1 MILKSIKIS
10 NYRSIEDI
18 EFDIEKLNDNSYT
31 YGLIGINEAGKSSIL
46 KALALKDTIDP
57 SFLLP
62 KDFRDKSKPIE
73 IDYFYYLDEDEI
85 EDYINKISIIDEAL
99 VQEIQQ
105 LDLKNI
111 EIRFVFNSADISQKQ
126 MDINIKTKGL
136 PDGEIKKEEVLEV
149 FLRQEIILNTHNVIF
164 WTSEDKYLI
173 SQPISLADF
182 NADPNISIPLKNS
195 FALAG
200 IQNIQDRLAQ
210 ISDPTDTEQLEEELG
225 KAVTKHINRVWPQ
238 HPIKITFKIGDGFFN
253 FHIKDKGAKGKAKTA
268 DQRSDG
274 FKQFVSFLLTIS
286 AESINEQLINTIL
299 LLDEPETHLHP
310 QAQEE
315 LLKELINITN
325 SNKGN
330 IVFFATHSNHM
341 IDKDR
346 LNRNYKIIKEKD
358 ETKKEQ
364 FNKSNATYASVI
376 YEVFEIPNTDY
387 HNELYGYIQAQ
398 AIDADENNYYEEE
411 FEKYLINNSI
421 EQDQKYIRLTK
432 DGSTKEQQRT
442 LPTKI
447 RNAIHHPENK
457 HNSFT
462 SEELK
467 KSINMLKDTRD
478 IIIIK
483 SIF

>member
-1 MILKSIKIS
+1 MILKSIQIS
-10 NYRSIEDI
+10 NYRSIENI

-62 KDFRDKSKPIE
+62 KDFRDKNKPI
-73 IDYFYYLDEDEI
+73 IIKYLYALDEEEVKYYKEVLEI
-85 EDYINKISIIDEAL
+85 GLDALLVTQIELIDL
-99 VQEIQQ
+99 N
-105 LDLKNI
+105 NI
-111 EIRFVFNSADISQKQ
+111 EITLTLYTPDITQKQ
-126 MDINIKTKGL
+126 LDINIKGL
-136 PDGEIKKEEVLEV
+136 PEDEEQKEQILQVL
-149 FLRQEIILNTHNVIF
+149 RADISLNTHKVIF
-164 WTSEDKYLI
+164 WTSEDRYLI

-182 NADPNISIPLKNS
+182 NVDPNISIPLKNS

-210 ISDPTDTEQLEEELG
+210 ISDSTDTEQLEEELG

-253 FHIKDKGAKGKAKTA
+253 FHIKDKGAEGKAKTA

-274 FKQFVSFLLTIS
+274 FKQFISFLLTIS
-286 AESINEQLINTIL
+286 AESINEQLIKTIL

-325 SNKGN
+325 TDKGN

-341 IDKDR
+341 IDKEY
-346 LNRNYKIIKEKD
+346 LHRNYKIIKEKD

-364 FNKSNATYASVI
+364 FDKSNATYASVI
-376 YEVFEIPNTDY
+376 YEVFGIPNTDY

-398 AIDADENNYYEEE
+398 AIDADENNYHEEE
-411 FEKYLINNSI
+411 FEKYLINNGI
-421 EQDQKYIRLTK
+421 EQDQKYIRLK
-432 DGSTKEQQRT
+432 KGGKKEKQDRT

-447 RNAIHHPENK
+447 RHIIHHPDNK
-457 HNSFT
+457 NNSFT
-462 SEELK
+462 PEELST
-467 KSINMLKDTRD
+467 SIEMLKG
-478 IIIIK
+478 IK
-483 SIF
+483 YES

>member
-1 MILKSIKIS
+1 MILKSIEIS
-10 NYRSIEDI
+10 NYRSIENI
-18 EFDIEKLNDNSYT
+18 KFDIEKLSDNSYT

-46 KALALKDTIDP
+46 KALALKDTTDP

-73 IDYFYYLDEDEI
+73 ISYIYYLDEDQI
-85 EDYINKISIIDEAL
+85 EDYIDKISIIDEAL

-111 EIRFVFNSADISQKQ
+111 EIRFVFNSTDISQKQ
-126 MDINIKTKGL
+126 MGIHIKTKGL
-136 PDGEIKKEEVLEV
+136 PDEEIKKEEVIEV
-149 FLRQEIILNTHNVIF
+149 FLRQEILLNIHKVIF
-164 WTSEDKYLI
+164 WKSEDKYLI
-173 SQPISLADF
+173 TQPISLADF
-182 NADPNISIPLKNS
+182 NVDPNISIPLKNS

-200 IQNIQDRLAQ
+200 IDNIQDRLAQ
-210 ISDPTDTEQLEEELG
+210 ISDSTDTEQLQEELG

-238 HPIKITFKIGDGFFN
+238 HPIKITFQIGDGFFN

-274 FKQFVSFLLTIS
+274 FKQFISFLLTIS
-286 AESINEQLINTIL
+286 AESINEQLIKTIL

-325 SNKGN
+325 TDKGN

-341 IDKDR
+341 IDKEY

-364 FNKSNATYASVI
+364 FDKSHATYASVI
-376 YEVFEIPNTDY
+376 YEVFGIPNTDY

-398 AIDADENNYYEEE
+398 AIVENEENYNEDE
-411 FEKYLINNSI
+411 FEKYLMSKGLIQS
-421 EQDQKYIRLTK
+421 EDYVKLKKDKKQVKQK
-432 DGSTKEQQRT
+432 RT
-442 LPTKI
+442 PPTKI
-447 RNAIHHPENK
+447 RNMIHHPENT
-457 HNSFT
+457 HNTPFT
-462 SEELK
+462 TEELCISIELLK
-467 KSINMLKDTRD
+467 K
-478 IIIIK
+478 IK
-483 SIF
+483 HEK

>member
-18 EFDIEKLNDNSYT
+18 EVDIEKLNDNSYT

-46 KALALKDTIDP
+46 KALALKDTTDP
-57 SFLLP
+57 SFLLS
-62 KDFRDKSKPIE
+62 KDFRDKNKPIV
-73 IDYFYYLDEDEI
+73 IKYLYTFDEEQI
-85 EDYINKISIIDEAL
+85 EDYVTRAGIRDEAL
-99 VQEIQQ
+99 GQKIERI
-105 LDLKNI
+105 DLKNI
-111 EIRFVFNSADISQKQ
+111 EISFVFNSADINQKQ
-126 MDINIKTKGL
+126 IDIDIKGL
-136 PDGEIKKEEVLEV
+136 PEDEVEREEVLGT
-149 FLRQEIILNTHNVIF
+149 FLRSELLLNTHNVIF
-164 WTSEDKYLI
+164 WTSEDRYLI

-200 IQNIQDRLAQ
+200 IQNIQDRLAH
-210 ISDPTDTEQLEEELG
+210 ISDSTDTEQLEEELG

-253 FHIKDKGAKGKAKTA
+253 FHIKDKGAQGKAKTA

-274 FKQFVSFLLTIS
+274 FKQFISFLLTIS
-286 AESINEQLINTIL
+286 AESINEQLIKTIL

-325 SNKGN
+325 TDKGN

-341 IDKDR
+341 IDKEY
-346 LNRNYKIIKEKD
+346 LHRNYKIIKEKD

-364 FNKSNATYASVI
+364 FDKSNATYASVI
-376 YEVFEIPNTDY
+376 YEVFGIPNTDY

-398 AIDADENNYYEEE
+398 AIDADENNYHEEE
-411 FEKYLINNSI
+411 FEKYLINNGI
-421 EQDQKYIRLTK
+421 EQDQKYIRLK
-432 DGSTKEQQRT
+432 KGGKKEKQDRT

-447 RNAIHHPENK
+447 RHIIHHPDNK
-457 HNSFT
+457 NNSFT
-462 SEELK
+462 PDELST
-467 KSINMLKDTRD
+467 SIEMLKG
-478 IIIIK
+478 IK
-483 SIF
+483 YES

>member
-1 MILKSIKIS
+1 MILKSIEIS
-10 NYRSIEDI
+10 NYRSIDNI
-18 EFDIEKLNDNSYT
+18 KFDIEKLSDNSYT

-46 KALALKDTIDP
+46 KALALKDTTDP

-62 KDFRDKSKPIE
+62 KDFRDKNKPIV
-73 IDYFYYLDEDEI
+73 IKYLYTLDEEQIKEYKEKLKIGLEALSMSQISLHPLVAGIDLSYVEI
-85 EDYINKISIIDEAL
+85 EL
-99 VQEIQQ
+99 T
-105 LDLKNI
+105 LHT
-111 EIRFVFNSADISQKQ
+111 ADITQKQ
-126 MDINIKTKGL
+126 LDINIKGL
-136 PDGEIKKEEVLEV
+136 PEDEEQKEQILQVL
-149 FLRQEIILNTHNVIF
+149 RADISLNTHNVIF

-200 IQNIQDRLAQ
+200 IDNIQDRLAQ
-210 ISDPTDTEQLEEELG
+210 ISDSTDTEQLEEELG

-274 FKQFVSFLLTIS
+274 FKQFISFLLTIS
-286 AESINEQLINTIL
+286 AESINQQLIKTIL

-315 LLKELINITN
+315 LLKELISITN
-325 SNKGN
+325 TDMGN

-341 IDKDR
+341 IDKEH

-358 ETKKEQ
+358 ETKKEHFDQ
-364 FNKSNATYASVI
+364 LDATYASVI
-376 YEVFEIPNTDY
+376 YNVFGIPNTDY

-398 AIDADENNYYEEE
+398 AIDEDESNYREDE
-411 FEKYLINNSI
+411 FENYLISKGLKQS
-421 EQDQKYIRLTK
+421 EDYFRLKK
-432 DGSTKEQQRT
+432 DKETEKQERT

-447 RNAIHHPENK
+447 RNMIHHPENTK
-457 HNSFT
+457 NTPFT
-462 SEELK
+462 TEELRA
-467 KSINMLKDTRD
+467 SIEMLKG
-478 IIIIK
+478 IK
-483 SIF
+483 YES